1 MTTEATKQ
9 ASDILAMSDD
19 EILNM
24 SVPPSEEVEQD
35 TQNNPEEDVTTEQE
49 EVVTTQSEETTTT
62 DEPEENNSEQSEVD
76 EDAAKNLT
84 SDKVDDKVDNIEV
97 DSNGKPITEAAPTTE
112 DPGQGKSEE
121 DKQSEGLPADFD
133 YKAGYERLM
142 APFKANGKMITPQ
155 SPEEAISLMQMGA
168 NYTRKMQALQPY
180 RKVMLMLENNG
191 LMDEDKLSYL
201 IDLDKK
207 NPEAIRKLL
216 KDSGTDPLDIDM
228 EGEINYQKGNH
239 RVSDTE
245 AAFATELD
253 DLKSTPEGQATLGV
267 ISQTW
272 DEASKNAL
280 FENRG
285 LLQTIQSQREN
296 GIYDI
301 IANEINRLNMLGQI
315 PAGTPF
321 IQAYNYV
328 GDALAKQGAFNHLA
342 GKPVEP
348 KPEVTAQRAAVATR
362 VVKPKPTVTH
372 SEQASAASPSRAAP
386 KKVERFI
393 NPLALSDEEFAKL
406 PNPGGL

>member
-24 SVPPSEEVEQD
+24 SIPPSEEVEQD
-35 TQNNPEEDVTTEQE
+35 TQNTPEEDVTTEQE
-49 EVVTTQSEETTTT
+49 EVVTTPSEETTTT
-62 DEPEENNSEQSEVD
+62 DEPEEDNSDESEAD

-84 SDKVDDKVDNIEV
+84 SDKVDDKVVNTEV
-97 DSNGKPITEAAPTTE
+97 DSNGKPITKAAPTAE

-301 IANEINRLNMLGQI
+301 ITNEINRLNMLGQI

-393 NPLALSDEEFAKL
+393 NPLAMSDEEFAKL

>member
-24 SVPPSEEVEQD
+24 EAPTVEEETVETT
-35 TQNNPEEDVTTEQE
+35 TQNNPENDGVITEP
-49 EVVTTQSEETTTT
+49 EVVNTQSEESTTTPT
-62 DEPEENNSEQSEVD
+62 TEEPGEEVD
-76 EDAAKNLT
+76 GAANNLT
-84 SDKVDDKVDNIEV
+84 SDKVDDKVDNTEV
-97 DSNGKPITEAAPTTE
+97 DSNGNPITKAAPTTE
-112 DPGQGKSEE
+112 QPGQVEVDK
-121 DKQSEGLPADFD
+121 DKQSEGLPADFN
-133 YKAGYERLM
+133 YKAGYEQLM
-142 APFKANGKMITPQ
+142 APFKANGKMITPR

-168 NYTRKMQALQPY
+168 NYTRKMQELQPY
-180 RKVMLMLENNG
+180 RKVMLMLQNNG
-191 LMDEDKLSYL
+191 LMDEGKLSYL

-207 NPEAIRKLL
+207 NPDAIKKLVKEAGI
-216 KDSGTDPLDIDM
+216 DPLDINP
-228 EGEINYQKGNH
+228 EEEINYQVGNH

-272 DEASKNAL
+272 DEASKEAL

-296 GIYDI
+296 GIYEI
-301 IANEINRLNMLGQI
+301 ISNEIHRLQMLSQI

-321 IQAYNYV
+321 IQAYNNV
-328 GDALAKQGAFNHLA
+328 GNQLAQQGAFNHLVKQPEPV
-342 GKPVEP
+342 KPV
-348 KPEVTAQRAAVATR
+348 VTAPIATR
-362 VVKPKPTVTH
+362 VVTPKPTVTH

-386 KKVERFI
+386 SKVASLI
-393 NPLALSDEEFAKL
+393 NPLAMSDEDFAKL
-406 PNPGGL
+406 PSPGGL

>member
-62 DEPEENNSEQSEVD
+62 DEPEEDNSEQSEVD

-84 SDKVDDKVDNIEV
+84 SDKVDDKVDANEV
-97 DSNGKPITEAAPTTE
+97 DSNGKPITKAAPTTE
-112 DPGQGKSEE
+112 DSGQSKSEE

-216 KDSGTDPLDIDM
+216 KESGTDPLDIDM

-301 IANEINRLNMLGQI
+301 ISNEINRLQMLGQI

-393 NPLALSDEEFAKL
+393 NPLAMSDEEFAKL

>member
-62 DEPEENNSEQSEVD
+62 DEPEEDNSEQSEVD
-76 EDAAKNLT
+76 ENAAKNLT
-84 SDKVDDKVDNIEV
+84 SDKVDDKVDDIEV
-97 DSNGKPITEAAPTTE
+97 DSNGKPITKAAPTTE
-112 DPGQGKSEE
+112 DSGQSKSEE

-301 IANEINRLNMLGQI
+301 ITNEINRLQMLGQI

-393 NPLALSDEEFAKL
+393 NPLAMSDEEFAKL

>member
-24 SVPPSEEVEQD
+24 SVPPSEEVEQG

-62 DEPEENNSEQSEVD
+62 DEPEEDDSESSEVD

-84 SDKVDDKVDNIEV
+84 SDKVDDKVDANEV
-97 DSNGKPITEAAPTTE
+97 DSNGKPITKAAPTTE
-112 DPGQGKSEE
+112 DSGQSKSEE

-216 KDSGTDPLDIDM
+216 KDSGTDPLDINMD
-228 EGEINYQKGNH
+228 EEINYQKGNH

-301 IANEINRLNMLGQI
+301 ITNEINRLQMLGQI